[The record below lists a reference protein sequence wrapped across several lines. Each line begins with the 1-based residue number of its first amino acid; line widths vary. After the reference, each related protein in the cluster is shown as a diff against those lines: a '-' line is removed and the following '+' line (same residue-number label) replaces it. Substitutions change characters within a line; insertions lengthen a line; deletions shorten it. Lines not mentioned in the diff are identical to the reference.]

1 MRIAFFNWRDMK
13 NPRAG
18 GAELYVHQIMKHLAV
33 LGHSV
38 TLFTS
43 SFPGSAP
50 HEYVD
55 GIEHVR
61 YGGRF
66 LIYPKSVLCYRR
78 HIAGKY
84 DAIVESING
93 MPFFTPLFA
102 REKSVPLV
110 HQLTRENW
118 YSGLPLPL
126 AFAGYHLEDVFLS
139 AYRKRTAIAVSDS
152 TKSELE
158 ALGFCDVRIV
168 HGAASLSPP
177 KGITKEDR
185 PTLIY
190 LGRLTKSKRVDHALL
205 AFSSIL
211 KTSPSA
217 RLWIAGTGP
226 EEASLRKLAA
236 TLGMSENTV
245 FFGRVDEEKKA
256 ELFSRAHM
264 MLFPAVREGWG
275 LTVNEANSCA
285 TPVIGYDVPGLRDSI
300 RPGMNGCLVPA
311 GDYNAMAECALGL
324 LSDQRSLRNLAS
336 GAVTSSKQFTWEK
349 SALRLA
355 GILEERSD

>member
-1 MRIAFFNWRDMK
+1 MKIAFFNWRDMK

-18 GAELYVHQIMKHLAV
+18 GAELYMHQIMKHVTA
-33 LGHSV
+33 LGHSA

-43 SFPGSAP
+43 LFPGSAK
-50 HEYVD
+50 HEYMD
-55 GIEHVR
+55 GIEHIR

-66 LIYPKSVLCYRR
+66 LMYPKSVLCYRR

-93 MPFFTPLFA
+93 VPFFTPLFA

-110 HQLTRENW
+110 HQLTSENW

-126 AFAGYHLEDVFLS
+126 AFAGYHLEDIFLS
-139 AYRKRTAIAVSDS
+139 VYKKRTAIAVSNS
-152 TKSELE
+152 TKADME
-158 ALGFCDVRIV
+158 AIGFRDVRIV

-177 KGITKEDR
+177 KGVGKESR

-205 AFSSIL
+205 AFGSIL
-211 KTSPSA
+211 KEVPSA
-217 RLWIAGTGP
+217 QFWIAGAGP
-226 EEASLRKLAA
+226 EESNLRKLAA
-236 TLGMSENTV
+236 TLGISENTI
-245 FFGRVDEEKKA
+245 FFGRVNEGKKA
-256 ELFSRAHM
+256 ELFARAHL

-285 TPVIGYDVPGLRDSI
+285 TPAIGYDVPGLRDSI
-300 RPGMNGCLVPA
+300 RPGVNGCLVPA
-311 GDYNAMAECALGL
+311 GDHNAMAECAVNL
-324 LSDQRSLRNLAS
+324 LSDQRRLRNLAS

-349 SALRLA
+349 SALALV
-355 GILEERSD
+355 GILEEQSD

>member
-1 MRIAFFNWRDMK
+1 MRVAFFNWRDMK

-18 GAELYVHQIMKHLAV
+18 GAELYMHQIMKHLVA
-33 LGHSV
+33 LGHGA

-55 GIEHVR
+55 GIEHIR

-102 REKSVPLV
+102 REKTVPLV

-126 AFAGYHLEDVFLS
+126 AFAGYHLEDLFLS
-139 AYRKRTAIAVSDS
+139 VYRKRTAIAVSDS
-152 TKSELE
+152 TKSDLE
-158 ALGFCDVRIV
+158 AIGFSDVRIV

-177 KGITKEDR
+177 EGITKEDR
-185 PTLIY
+185 PTLIC
-190 LGRLTKSKRVDHALL
+190 LGRLTRSKRVDHALL

-211 KTSPSA
+211 KKSPSA
-217 RLWIAGTGP
+217 RLWIVGAGP
-226 EEASLRKLAA
+226 EDARLRKLAA
-236 TLGMSENTV
+236 SLDLSENMV
-245 FFGRVDEEKKA
+245 FFGRVDEGKKA
-256 ELFSRAHM
+256 ELFSRAHL
-264 MLFPAVREGWG
+264 MLFPAMREGWG

-285 TPVIGYDVPGLRDSI
+285 TPAVGYDVPGLRDSI
-300 RPGMNGCLVPA
+300 RPGVNGCLVPA
-311 GDYNAMAECALGL
+311 GNHDAMAECAVSL
-324 LSDQRSLRNLAS
+324 LSDHERLRELAS
-336 GAVTSSKQFTWEK
+336 SAVTSSRRFSWEK

-355 GILEERSD
+355 EILEERSG